1 MTTKFLRLYP
11 TDEKDKNSPGL
22 LASKDKTRRV
32 SLYETPTAWC
42 IRGQE
47 CYSKSTGRRCGSHD
61 SLSRLRLDS
70 IKPVE

>member
-1 MTTKFLRLYP
+1 
-11 TDEKDKNSPGL
+11 
-22 LASKDKTRRV
+22 ASKDKTRRV

>member
-1 MTTKFLRLYP
+1 CVCTPPMKKTK
-11 TDEKDKNSPGL
+11 THTGL
-22 LASKDKTRRV
+22 LIIKDKTRRV

-47 CYSKSTGRRCGSHD
+47 CYSKSTGRRCGSHG

>member
-1 MTTKFLRLYP
+1 MKKIKTHT
-11 TDEKDKNSPGL
+11 GL
-22 LASKDKTRRV
+22 LASKDKNWRV

-47 CYSKSTGRRCGSHD
+47 CYSKNTGRRCGSHD
-61 SLSRLRLDS
+61 SLSRLLLDS

>member
-1 MTTKFLRLYP
+1 MKKIKLTPDFSPVKIKPARQPLRNANCMVYQ
-11 TDEKDKNSPGL
+11 
-22 LASKDKTRRV
+22 
-32 SLYETPTAWC
+32 
-42 IRGQE
+42 GQE

>member
-1 MTTKFLRLYP
+1 LII
-11 TDEKDKNSPGL
+11 
-22 LASKDKTRRV
+22 KDKTRRV